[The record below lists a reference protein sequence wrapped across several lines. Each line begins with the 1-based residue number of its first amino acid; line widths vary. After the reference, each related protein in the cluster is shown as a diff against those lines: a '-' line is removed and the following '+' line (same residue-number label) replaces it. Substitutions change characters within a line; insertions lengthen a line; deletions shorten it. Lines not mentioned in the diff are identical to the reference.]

1 MNSTRTL
8 GIILLVGGLI
18 LLFFG
23 LRATDSLGES
33 ISEGLTGKYTDRTT
47 WYLVGG
53 AAAAVVGASLALVGG
68 RSARTA

>member
-53 AAAAVVGASLALVGG
+53 AAAAVVGASLALLGG